1 MKLLFP
7 IILTAIGVGGGVG
20 AGLVL
25 RPPLIDAEPEAPCAI
40 SQTSPDDSTLNKTV
54 ILQETDREYVKLTNQ
69 FVVPVVRGE
78 MVTSLVLMSLSL
90 EVGEGDRETIFAR
103 EPKLRDAL
111 LQVMFDH
118 ANAGGFQGAFTNSS
132 KLDALR
138 KTLSDVARTISGN
151 LVSNVLIT
159 DIARQDV

>member
-7 IILTAIGVGGGVG
+7 IILAAIGVGGGVG

-90 EVGEGDRETIFAR
+90 EVGEGEDDCGSRGE
-103 EPKLRDAL
+103 
-111 LQVMFDH
+111 
-118 ANAGGFQGAFTNSS
+118 GGYGGDECIYCSLMYIINTTSI
-132 KLDALR
+132 
-138 KTLSDVARTISGN
+138 LSY
-151 LVSNVLIT
+151 
-159 DIARQDV
+159 